1 MTLPPARTR
10 PAPRPTLLL
19 TGGAGVL
26 GQALIDELADDHDL
40 VCLRRRNPVCDPR
53 VREINGDL
61 LAPGMGLAPAV
72 REELVARLDGVLHC
86 AAESDWRMSPGE
98 IRRTNVSGT
107 RRVLDLAVCAGA
119 PVYYVSTAHA
129 AGELHPRDREL
140 FPGAAAYLESKRAA
154 ERAVREAAVPGVVLR
169 PSVLLGDS
177 RTGRSAGT
185 GGIAAVLGALALG
198 RIPVLPGDPDAP
210 VDLVPQDHVARAA
223 AALIRGGVTTG
234 EFWLTAGPQA
244 PTVRE
249 AVEACLDFAAD
260 RGLVRPSAPRPVSV
274 GAAHRMLLLPST
286 SRARLHH
293 RTEMFLAFGR
303 ELPFASSL
311 GLAPCGPA
319 LGREEVRAALV
330 RTLTTWTESRSRLLA
345 ARRAPEPAQAP
356 DPAQAP
362 VPAPVRP
369 SAAVGQP
376 AG

>member
-61 LAPGMGLAPAV
+61 LAPGLGLAPAA

-86 AAESDWRMSPGE
+86 AAETDWRTSPGE

-107 RRVLDLAVCAGA
+107 RRVLDLAACADA
-119 PVYYVSTAHA
+119 PVYYVSTAHV
-129 AGELHPRDREL
+129 AGELHPRDRTR
-140 FPGAAAYLESKRAA
+140 FPGAAAYLESKWAS

-177 RTGRSAGT
+177 RTGRTAGS
-185 GGIAAVLGALALG
+185 GGIAGVLGSLALG
-198 RIPVLPGDPDAP
+198 RVPVLPGAPDAL
-210 VDLVPQDHVARAA
+210 VDLVPQDHVARAT
-223 AALIRGGVTTG
+223 AALIRGGVTAG
-234 EFWLTAGPQA
+234 EYWLTAGPQA

-249 AVEACLDFAAD
+249 AVEACLDFAAGQ
-260 RGLVRPSAPRPVSV
+260 GLVRPSPPRPVAAD
-274 GAAHRMLLLPST
+274 AAHRMLLLPSASHT
-286 SRARLHH
+286 RLHH
-293 RTEMFLAFGR
+293 RAELFLAFGR
-303 ELPFASSL
+303 EVPFASSL
-311 GLAPCGPA
+311 GLPHCGPA
-319 LGREEVRAALV
+319 LTREEVRAALV
-330 RTLTTWTESRSRLLA
+330 RTLLTWAESRSRLLA
-345 ARRAPEPAQAP
+345 ARRAPQPAQ
-356 DPAQAP
+356 
-362 VPAPVRP
+362 VPAPASVRTA
-369 SAAVGQP
+369 AAVQQP